1 MDLKQLKK
9 KSLSTNKK
17 GQAMGNNLL
26 SAVAVVG
33 VGAILMY
40 LIILVSGNFRNTID
54 TSNTSDLPTEF
65 INSITEVDGNVTD
78 AFGLA
83 SIGLYVLAA
92 AAILGVVFVIVRFVR

>member
-1 MDLKQLKK
+1 MKLRELKQKTL
-9 KSLSTNKK
+9 TRNNK

-26 SAVAVVG
+26 GAVAVVG

-40 LIILVSGNFRNTID
+40 LIILVSGNFRNTINV
-54 TSNTSDLPTEF
+54 TELPTDF
-65 INSITEVDGNVTD
+65 QTSITEVDGNVTD
-78 AFGLA
+78 AFDLA